1 METMATTI
9 VQEVHALA
17 EEHGR
22 ERPALVPVLQE
33 LHRRH
38 ARVTDR
44 LMAAVA
50 REFDL
55 PLAEVFGVVSFNG
68 FSGAAGGR
76 RTWRLCRG
84 VACEMNGKTG
94 VAAALEEALG
104 LKFGQTSPDGRFT
117 LEWADCLGLCDQ
129 GPALLV
135 DDFVFPRISPAEARD
150 LVEVSRRTLG
160 ARDEGGAR

>member
-9 VQEVHALA
+9 VQEVRALA
-17 EEHGR
+17 EQHGR

-33 LHRRH
+33 LHRRY
-38 ARVTDR
+38 ARITDR

-55 PLAEVFGVVSFNG
+55 PLAEVFGVVSFSG
-68 FSGAAGGR
+68 FSGAVGGR

-84 VACEMNGKTG
+84 VACDLNGKAE

-104 LKFGQTSPDGRFT
+104 LKFGQTSPDGRFA

-135 DDFVFPRISPAEARD
+135 DDYVFPRIGAAEARE
-150 LVEVSRRTLG
+150 LVEVSRRTLA